1 MMLKSAFATVMAAA
15 AVVVAKNTTYEC
27 SPVVSGTLQSW
38 FFNSTG
44 EPAIVGANATKSG
57 EYLKVTMVTEPL
69 EVVFERCEHQV
80 KHQNWSALVSNRVT
94 LKKNKELCVAHERA
108 GFSDDRKLLLAHCAK
123 NDEERRK
130 QEFHLLY
137 GKGMKGRNATLMAYY
152 PDRNGSVTLPFLN
165 LFTKSRH
172 DTNSTVAG
180 MTSLGMELL
189 QIGNP
194 KEH

>member
-1 MMLKSAFATVMAAA
+1 MLKSVFATVVAA
-15 AVVVAKNTTYEC
+15 AVVAAKNTTYEC

-44 EPAIVGANATKSG
+44 VPTIVGANATKSG
-57 EYLKVTMVTEPL
+57 EYLKETMVTEPL
-69 EVVFERCEHQV
+69 EVVFERCEHQL
-80 KHQNWSALVSNRVT
+80 KHQNATALVSNRVT
-94 LKKNKELCVAHERA
+94 LKNKDLCVAHERA
-108 GFSDDRKLLLAHCAK
+108 GISDDRKLLLAECAQ

-137 GKGMKGRNATLMAYY
+137 GKGMKGQNATLMVYH
-152 PDRNGSVTLPFLN
+152 PGRNGSVTLPFLGI
-165 LFTKSRH
+165 FAKSRH

-180 MTSLGMELL
+180 MTSWGMELL